1 MSPTTTF
8 GFPAMKHQH
17 QTAYGQHSR
26 RDARAW
32 VRGWQAAAAVSHVA
46 VAMLGTLFTTK
57 INPCRASGGLPE
69 EGNP

>member
-1 MSPTTTF
+1 MSLLKTV
-8 GFPAMKHQH
+8 GFPKMRHLH
-17 QTAYGQHSR
+17 QTANGQHSR
-26 RDARAW
+26 RDARAR

-57 INPCRASGGLPE
+57 INPCRVSGGRPE